1 MAPSDDAGAAVAG
14 TVAAFLVHDGRVLVL
29 RRSDETGA
37 GRWAV
42 IGGAPGEA
50 PLDQAYAALRR
61 EAGLEAGDVALLQQ
75 GEPLHVYD
83 PETHRTSRVHP
94 FLFGIDD
101 PSRLRLDRE
110 RVQRRWVWPGEID
123 QLDTEPATADALRR
137 VFP

>member
-1 MAPSDDAGAAVAG
+1 MAPSDDAGAAVAA
-14 TVAAFLVHDGRVLVL
+14 AAFLVHDGRVLVL

-37 GRWAV
+37 GRWAG
-42 IGGAPGEA
+42 IGGAPGKA
-50 PLDQAYAALRR
+50 PLEQAYAGLRR
-61 EAGLEAGDVALLQQ
+61 ETGLGAGDVALLQQ

-83 PETHRTSRVHP
+83 RDNHRVRRVYP

-123 QLDTEPATADALRR
+123 QLDTEPGLADALRR

>member
-1 MAPSDDAGAAVAG
+1 M
-14 TVAAFLVHDGRVLVL
+14 
-29 RRSDETGA
+29 
-37 GRWAV
+37 
-42 IGGAPGEA
+42 
-50 PLDQAYAALRR
+50 
-61 EAGLEAGDVALLQQ
+61 ALLQQ